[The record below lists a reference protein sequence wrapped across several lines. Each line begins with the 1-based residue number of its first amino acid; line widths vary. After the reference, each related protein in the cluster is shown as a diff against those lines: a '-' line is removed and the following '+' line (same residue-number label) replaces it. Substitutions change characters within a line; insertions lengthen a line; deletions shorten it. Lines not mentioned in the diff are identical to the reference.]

1 MITVKTEVRDTEMDM
16 KVVISVGGAERYGRN
31 GGGQTDTH
39 GKRAR
44 FSSIQKLLDVSKS
57 AAEGAI
63 MEMTG
68 NGKVKS

>member
-31 GGGQTDTH
+31 GGSQNDTH
-39 GKRAR
+39 GKRQR
-44 FSSIQKLLDVSKS
+44 FASIQKLLDVSKS
-57 AAEGAI
+57 AAEGAV

-68 NGKVKS
+68 GKVKP

>member
-1 MITVKTEVRDTEMDM
+1 MITVKTEVKDTEMDM
-16 KVVISVGGAERYGRN
+16 RVVISVGGADRYGR
-31 GGGQTDTH
+31 GGPQDTQ
-39 GKRAR
+39 GKRGR
-44 FSSIQKLLDVSKS
+44 VQSIQRLLEVSKS